1 MSWNIFKQI
10 SFINKIKKTI
20 KQAKK
25 TVDNNRGVAEDV
37 KKKVG
42 NVKMAIEDLL
52 FSLPMLKPLYVDVV
66 DIIKRLWK

>member
-1 MSWNIFKQI
+1 MKDFFKQI
-10 SFINKIKKTI
+10 ILVNKIKKTI

-66 DIIKRLWK
+66 DIIKRFWK

>member
-1 MSWNIFKQI
+1 MKNFFKEI
-10 SFINKIKKTI
+10 LFVSKIKKTI

-37 KKKVG
+37 KRKVE
-42 NVKMAIEDLL
+42 NAKLAIEDLL

-66 DIIKRLWK
+66 DLIKRFWK